1 MPSKI
6 LNGVLRDQLLSTV
19 SDEANTLQS
28 HYYRPTYELIYIVKE
43 KNHYFIQRKE
53 FRILNFLMWLVFSS
67 KFIIVQCARTTV
79 LQNQISLPFFFIF
92 VNFSIPCCLNN
103 PPQLKNMVF
112 LSVVSIFLIKLNLLS
127 FAVKKT
133 FLNYMYLEI
142 KLTIQ

>member
-1 MPSKI
+1 MEYFVTSYC
-6 LNGVLRDQLLSTV
+6 QLSV
-19 SDEANTLQS
+19 M
-28 HYYRPTYELIYIVKE
+28 K
-43 KNHYFIQRKE
+43 
-53 FRILNFLMWLVFSS
+53 RIPYNLT
-67 KFIIVQCARTTV
+67 TTV
-79 LQNQISLPFFFIF
+79 LLTNREKSLFHLEKRIQDFEFLDVACFLFKIYHCSMCSYDSLAKLDFSSIFFIF

-103 PPQLKNMVF
+103 PPLLKNMVF